1 MAVPPPPS
9 SPSDEGS
16 DARAPAVT
24 NASTRSSGG
33 PRRRFTGLLVP
44 LQRRNFRL
52 LFSGQLISVI
62 GDQFFAVALPWFVL
76 SSGGGPQD
84 LGLVLAAYGVPRV
97 VTIALGGALSDR
109 LRPRRVM
116 LLADAARTVLVGGV
130 AVLALLSRPP
140 LWQLCVLAAPLGA
153 FTGLFLPAS
162 WSITPDV
169 LPEAELQAGNALEAA
184 WTQTAILLG
193 PGLGGLI
200 VARFSP
206 GIALALDAGS
216 FVISAFTLVRMTG
229 GSAGRAYGAKASPSA
244 ADQGNSPDGR
254 SAVGER
260 PPTFRDLLR
269 RSPLLRWLLVISAF
283 TNFAFGG
290 LVFGVA
296 LPALAKGPLAAGATG
311 YGFML
316 AAFGAGALVG
326 GAAAGLAGNL
336 SRPGVMVLV
345 LFLVM
350 SVAMMLIPG
359 AGALA
364 GVPGVAA
371 DLAVMGVTNGLGN
384 VTYVTGVQRRFPRE
398 LLGRIMGA
406 LALTNYGLY
415 PLSVAVAGVA
425 VGQYGPG
432 WVIVAGG
439 ALTSLAVAVALFS
452 PEMREF

>member
-1 MAVPPPPS
+1 MALPPPS

-16 DARAPAVT
+16 YAPAVV

-44 LQRRNFRL
+44 LRRRNFRL

-62 GDQFFAVALPWFVL
+62 GDQFFAVALPWFLL

-84 LGLVLAAYGVPRV
+84 LGFVLAVYGVPRV

-116 LLADAARTVLVGGV
+116 LLADGARTFLVGGL

-140 LWQLCVLAAPLGA
+140 LWQLCALAAPLGA

-169 LPEAELQAGNALEAA
+169 LPEAELQAGNALEVA

-206 GIALALDAGS
+206 GVALALDAGS
-216 FVISAFTLVRMTG
+216 FVISAFTLARMTV
-229 GSAGRAYGAKASPSA
+229 GSAGRAGGAAASPSA
-244 ADQGNSPDGR
+244 VGASHSADAPA
-254 SAVGER
+254 AVGER
-260 PPTFRDLLR
+260 PSTFWGLLR
-269 RSPLLRWLLVISAF
+269 RSRLLQWILVISTC

-326 GAAAGLAGNL
+326 GVGAGLTGSL
-336 SRPGVMVLV
+336 PHRGILVLV
-345 LFLVM
+345 LFLIM
-350 SVAMMLIPG
+350 SGAMMLIPG

-371 DLAVMGVTNGLGN
+371 DLALMGVANGLGN
-384 VTYVTGVQRRFPRE
+384 VSYVTALQQRFPRH

-425 VGQYGPG
+425 VGHYGPG
-432 WVIVAGG
+432 WVILWGG
-439 ALTSLAVAVALFS
+439 AVTSLAVVAALCS